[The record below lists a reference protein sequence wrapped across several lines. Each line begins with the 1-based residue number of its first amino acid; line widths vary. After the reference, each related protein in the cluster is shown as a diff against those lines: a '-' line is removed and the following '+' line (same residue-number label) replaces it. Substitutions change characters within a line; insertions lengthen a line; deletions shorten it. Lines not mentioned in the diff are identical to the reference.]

1 MRQTKKEKEVKQT
14 DTVEKFYYLFPQT
27 VAIIGVDR
35 NLMPAAWH
43 TPISARPPLY
53 GVLIS
58 PKRYTYDLLEKE
70 TGFTVNFLMLE
81 QAQLIARL
89 GSTSGRDIDKP
100 DHFKIPTTRTKK
112 VNGLIMTSGY
122 ATYEC
127 EKYNMHEYGDHY
139 LLVGRI
145 LLIHIAHEVLQDRDL
160 VDEKKVRPALYF
172 GKDRYLTIDPATL
185 SVFKRD

>member
-1 MRQTKKEKEVKQT
+1 MKLT

-27 VAIIGVDR
+27 VAIVGVDR

-43 TPISARPPLY
+43 TPISAKPPLY
-53 GVLIS
+53 GALIS
-58 PKRYTYDLLEKE
+58 PKRHTYNLLEKE
-70 TGFTVNFLMLE
+70 GGFTVNFLMLE

-100 DHFKIPTTRTKK
+100 NHFKIPTTRAKK
-112 VNGLIMTSGY
+112 VNGLIMSSGY

-127 EKYNMHEYGDHY
+127 EKHDMHEYGDHY
-139 LLVGRI
+139 LLVGHI
-145 LLIHIAHEVLQDRDL
+145 VLIHIAEEVLKGKEM

-172 GKDRYLTIDPATL
+172 GKDRYLTIDPDTL
-185 SVFKRD
+185 SIFKRD